1 MANAELILR
10 ANTLSQQI
18 IGAAIE
24 VHRHLGPGVL
34 ENSYEQCL
42 CRELS
47 LRGISFERQIGLPLE
62 YKGLKLECGYRL
74 DILVE
79 GLVIVEIK
87 AVEKIEPIHE
97 VQLLTYLRLTDLW
110 LGLLINFHEMPL
122 KNGIRRIVNG

>member
-1 MANAELILR
+1 MADEDSILR
-10 ANTLSQQI
+10 ANALSKQI

-34 ENSYEQCL
+34 GNSYKQCL
-42 CRELS
+42 CRELT
-47 LRGISFERQIGLPLE
+47 LRALE
-62 YKGLKLECGYRL
+62 YKGLKLQFGYRL

-87 AVEKIEPIHE
+87 AVEKIDPIHE
-97 VQLLTYLRLTDLW
+97 VQVLTCLRLTDLW

-122 KNGIRRIVNG
+122 KNGIRRVVNG